1 MSGTSTAPAQAT
13 QRVGRGGPAGRQLV
27 GEYVGEPAGQAAQA
41 VRRAGL
47 RPGLDRSFG
56 CEPELVGRVVSQEPP
71 AGGELPRNG
80 LVTLYVAAP
89 GAAPED
95 EPATPAASLAPMV
108 LENDAPPAQP
118 RAHRR
123 RKRGLAHSAPRAL
136 ATPPPPPAPPLE
148 PHRADRIDTSADTIT
163 DELGLP
169 GDLAD
174 ADGNEPSAELE
185 ADADY
190 GALDGEQFV
199 IHADDVFAG
208 RAEPAWRRVYP
219 RRRETRQSV
228 DRLRSRFA
236 DRSPLVKGAAMLV
249 AVSIVVA
256 LAVALAGSSARRQ
269 PARPVAAVAQHR
281 IAGEQP
287 APRRAGALPSPRP
300 EHAPAPTER
309 HVRRLAA
316 PRQRARPIV
325 PSTRAATPA
334 RVSAPP
340 AAPAPVA
347 PAPTRPAPTQPPP
360 ASAPAAPAQ
369 QQTPGGLF
377 SP

>member
-1 MSGTSTAPAQAT
+1 VSSTSTAPSQAT
-13 QRVGRGGPAGRQLV
+13 QRVGRGGPAGRQRV

-56 CEPELVGRVVSQEPP
+56 CAPELVGRVVSQEPP

-95 EPATPAASLAPMV
+95 EPPASPASLAPTA

-118 RAHRR
+118 RAPRR
-123 RKRGLAHSAPRAL
+123 RKRGLANSAPRAF
-136 ATPPPPPAPPLE
+136 AAPAPPPAPTLE
-148 PHRADRIDTSADTIT
+148 PRRADRIDTPADAIT

-169 GDLAD
+169 GDLAY
-174 ADGNEPSAELE
+174 AEGSEPSAELE

-219 RRRETRQSV
+219 RRRETRPSV

-236 DRSPLVKGAAMLV
+236 DRSPLVKGAAVLV
-249 AVSIVVA
+249 AVWIV
-256 LAVALAGSSARRQ
+256 VALAGSSAPRQ
-269 PARPVAAVAQHR
+269 PARPVAALAQHR

-287 APRRAGALPSPRP
+287 APRRARALPSPRP
-300 EHAPAPTER
+300 ERAPAPTVR

-316 PRQRARPIV
+316 PRQPARPIL

-334 RVSAPP
+334 RVSAPA
-340 AAPAPVA
+340 AAPVPVA
-347 PAPTRPAPTQPPP
+347 PAPTRPVATQPPP
-360 ASAPAAPAQ
+360 TSAPAE